1 MCDRFHN
8 KKEKQV
14 KKIKYLYFSQ
24 DEVTGTR
31 FILLLKTTKTKKLYK
46 IYITTFSKHW
56 MSGIEG

>member
-46 IYITTFSKHW
+46 IYITTFSKH
-56 MSGIEG
+56 